1 MWLHQKKKY
10 AVHIILE
17 EDWTDLWFNIPK
29 RYLSCTGSIWAV
41 KLHWLD
47 KVLLYMVTDQDIIFL
62 VPDSCWATEK
72 NQEQYKH
79 RHNSIPILLWWHKIV
94 LKYDLCWHNVS
105 CPNMWFINE
114 IKTINFCTSLL
125 QTYLIKHTPL
135 TSLASE
141 SIYSLSIHIT
151 VLNYNQY
158 LFLVNK

>member
-1 MWLHQKKKY
+1 MQYTLFWKRTEQNFDSIFQKDIYPVLVLFEQSNCVDWIKFCFIWSLTKISFFWYPIHVERQKKK
-10 AVHIILE
+10 
-17 EDWTDLWFNIPK
+17 
-29 RYLSCTGSIWAV
+29 
-41 KLHWLD
+41 
-47 KVLLYMVTDQDIIFL
+47 
-62 VPDSCWATEK
+62 
-72 NQEQYKH
+72 QEQYKH

-105 CPNMWFINE
+105 CLNMWFINE

-141 SIYSLSIHIT
+141 STYSLSIHIT